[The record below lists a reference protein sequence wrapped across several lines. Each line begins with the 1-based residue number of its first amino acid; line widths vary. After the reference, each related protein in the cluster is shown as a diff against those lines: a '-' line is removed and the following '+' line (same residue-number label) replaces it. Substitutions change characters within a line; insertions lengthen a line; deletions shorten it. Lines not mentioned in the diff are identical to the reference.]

1 MFAMEREKGKTEKG
15 EMEGWDDKA
24 GGQGGNCV
32 IGGWRMTGFMVNFC
46 CCCTIPDTV
55 FVGTVV

>member
-1 MFAMEREKGKTEKG
+1 MEREKGKTEKG